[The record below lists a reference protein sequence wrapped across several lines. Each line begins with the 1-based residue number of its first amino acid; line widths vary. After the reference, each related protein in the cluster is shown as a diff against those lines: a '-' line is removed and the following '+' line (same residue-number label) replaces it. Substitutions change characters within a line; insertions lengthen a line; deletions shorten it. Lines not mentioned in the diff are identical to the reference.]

1 MKNNQ
6 LSEKWEK
13 TLLNEECKTCK
24 KEVKFGIWISPQF
37 ADEKVL
43 LFCSDKC
50 KIKYIKRKLR
60 RIKTEYPKYYKKITK
75 SLNIKNILDIFVA

>member
-13 TLLNEECKTCK
+13 TLLNEKCKTCH
-24 KEVKFGIWISPQF
+24 KEVKSGIWMASQF

-43 LFCSDKC
+43 LFCSEKC
-50 KIKYIKRKLR
+50 KIKYIKRKLG
-60 RIKTEYPKYYKKITK
+60 RIKTEYPKYYEKIIK
-75 SLNIKNILDIFVA
+75 SLNIKNLQIFVA